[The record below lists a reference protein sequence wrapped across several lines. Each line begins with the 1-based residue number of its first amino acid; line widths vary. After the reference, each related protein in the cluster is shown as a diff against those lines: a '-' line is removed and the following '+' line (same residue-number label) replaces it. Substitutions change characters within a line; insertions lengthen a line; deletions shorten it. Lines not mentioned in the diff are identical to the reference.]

1 MIAVFKKELKSYF
14 TSMIG
19 FVFLAMFLVIVGLYF
34 MIYNLIN
41 QSANFSYVLQGIQ
54 FLFILI
60 VPVITMRIIA
70 EENRQKTDQLLYTA
84 PVSVSKV
91 IAGKYL
97 ALVTLFGIGIL
108 IISLYPLILSGFGVV
123 DFAIAYGSIFGF
135 FLLGSAYIAMG
146 LFISSL
152 TESQVIAAVISFVV
166 MLFTYLMTSLAQLLP
181 SDNLSVLL
189 MFIALTVVACIII
202 QMMMHNVWVTTLIG
216 ILCIAALVILYF
228 IRPEIYDNL
237 MVNVLGTVSIATR
250 YDNFSLGIFDIG
262 ALIYY
267 LSISF
272 LFVFLT
278 IQKVRKQRWS

>member
-1 MIAVFKKELKSYF
+1 
-14 TSMIG
+14 
-19 FVFLAMFLVIVGLYF
+19 
-34 MIYNLIN
+34 
-41 QSANFSYVLQGIQ
+41 
-54 FLFILI
+54 
-60 VPVITMRIIA
+60 
-70 EENRQKTDQLLYTA
+70 
-84 PVSVSKV
+84 
-91 IAGKYL
+91 
-97 ALVTLFGIGIL
+97 
-108 IISLYPLILSGFGVV
+108 
-123 DFAIAYGSIFGF
+123 
-135 FLLGSAYIAMG
+135 
-146 LFISSL
+146 
-152 TESQVIAAVISFVV
+152 
-166 MLFTYLMTSLAQLLP
+166 
-181 SDNLSVLL
+181 

>member
-1 MIAVFKKELKSYF
+1 MIALFKKELKSYF

>member
-34 MIYNLIN
+34 MIYNLM
-41 QSANFSYVLQGIQ
+41 QQYADFSYVLSGIQ
-54 FLFILI
+54 FLFVLLVPIL
-60 VPVITMRIIA
+60 TMRIIA

-84 PVSVSKV
+84 PVSISKI

-97 ALVTLFGIGIL
+97 ALISLFGIGIL
-108 IISLYPLILSGFGVV
+108 IICLYPLILSSFGVV

-135 FLLGSAYIAMG
+135 FLLGSAYIAIG

-166 MLFTYLMTSLAQLLP
+166 MLFTYLMTSIAQLLP
-181 SDNLSVLL
+181 SDNFSVLL
-189 MFIALTVVACIII
+189 MFIALFILVCVLLQ
-202 QMMMHNVWVTTLIG
+202 QMIHNVWATTFIG
-216 ILCIAALVILYF
+216 IIGVVAMVVVYF
-228 IRPEIYDNL
+228 IKPELYDNL
-237 MVNVLGTVSIATR
+237 MVNVLGTLSIATR
-250 YDNFSLGIFDIG
+250 YENFSLGIFDIS

-272 LFVFLT
+272 VFVFLT
-278 IQKVRKQRWS
+278 VQKVRKQRWS